1 MRTRLAGTSEDG
13 HLCPVEAP
21 VPNVDFLLHQQLQQE
36 QDVYANSTTNATTSP
51 PIAPI
56 TALPRPSRPSQSS
69 AAERTSP
76 ESPSVRQSPTKRDR
90 NPGPSS
96 PGAGPSNLEHQPPS
110 QQSQNQQPQSFYARS
125 RRSGNFNWKLSHSR
139 NGSIEKPPPSFFSSS
154 FSHSPSTPPLSLG
167 APANGAV
174 HSKEM
179 EKEEEQKFVG
189 KRPRIRSPWAITFV
203 TLLTS
208 ILGIGF
214 LALCLNSSFTRHI
227 DPKGCRMS
235 YMRPGY
241 AKFDDFD
248 TEHTRFA
255 SKYSLYLYREL
266 GIENDAKVWDQRPQR
281 VHHSLPPFAYFA
293 FVGQG
298 CSRSLHTRKR
308 R

>member
-1 MRTRLAGTSEDG
+1 M
-13 HLCPVEAP
+13 
-21 VPNVDFLLHQQLQQE
+21 
-36 QDVYANSTTNATTSP
+36 YAISTTNATTSP
-51 PIAPI
+51 SIEPIAP
-56 TALPRPSRPSQSS
+56 LPRPPRPSQSS

-90 NPGPSS
+90 NPGPSFS
-96 PGAGPSNLEHQPPS
+96 PGAGPLNLEHQPPS
-110 QQSQNQQPQSFYARS
+110 QQSQNQQHQQSFYARS

-179 EKEEEQKFVG
+179 EKEQEQKFVG

-214 LALCLNSSFTRHI
+214 LALVVNSSFTRHI

-266 GIENDAKVWDQRPQR
+266 GIENDAKVWDEKPP
-281 VHHSLPPFAYFA
+281 VHHYLPLFAYFA
-293 FVGQG
+293 IVG
-298 CSRSLHTRKR
+298 
-308 R
+308 

>member
-1 MRTRLAGTSEDG
+1 MYST
-13 HLCPVEAP
+13 
-21 VPNVDFLLHQQLQQE
+21 
-36 QDVYANSTTNATTSP
+36 STTNATTP
-51 PIAPI
+51 PSIAP
-56 TALPRPSRPSQSS
+56 TAALPRPSRPSQSS

-76 ESPSVRQSPTKRDR
+76 ESPSVCQSPTKRDR
-90 NPGPSS
+90 NPGPSSS

-110 QQSQNQQPQSFYARS
+110 QQSQNQQQQQHQQSFYARS
-125 RRSGNFNWKLSHSR
+125 RRSGNFNWRLSHSR

-179 EKEEEQKFVG
+179 EKEEEHKFVG

-203 TLLTS
+203 TLLTA

-214 LALCLNSSFTRHI
+214 LALVVNSSFTRHI

-235 YMRPGY
+235 YMRPDY
-241 AKFDDFD
+241 HKFHDFD

-255 SKYSLYLYREL
+255 SKYSLYLYREQ
-266 GIENDAKVWDQRPQR
+266 GIDRNEKVWDQTPP
-281 VHHSLPPFAYFA
+281 VHHRLPPFAYFA
-293 FVGQG
+293 IVGQG
-298 CSRSLHTRKR
+298 YSRPLHPRKR